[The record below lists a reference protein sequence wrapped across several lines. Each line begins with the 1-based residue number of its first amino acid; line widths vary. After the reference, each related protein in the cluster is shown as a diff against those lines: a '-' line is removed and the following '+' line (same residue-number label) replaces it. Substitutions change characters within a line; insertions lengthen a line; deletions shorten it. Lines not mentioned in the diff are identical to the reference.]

1 MFESDYLKPLRN
13 FIDAVT
19 MGLSLS
25 VAVITYAAESPA
37 AAIEESSF
45 CKSLVPGQYIL
56 PAKEGWW
63 NWGMAPAANALRAP
77 GQWQSYDIIYRRPI
91 VRDGVVLDQGSM
103 TVLVNG
109 VVVQDSTPLDGGGG
123 HKERKAL
130 NHAYPDAG
138 PLLLQDHGNPVHF
151 RNIWCRPLRPRPAEK

>member
-1 MFESDYLKPLRN
+1 MP
-13 FIDAVT
+13 
-19 MGLSLS
+19 
-25 VAVITYAAESPA
+25 
-37 AAIEESSF
+37 
-45 CKSLVPGQYIL
+45 
-56 PAKEGWW
+56 
-63 NWGMAPAANALRAP
+63 PAANALRAP

-151 RNIWCRPLRPRPAEK
+151 RNIWCRPLRPRPVEKIEMSL

>member
-1 MFESDYLKPLRN
+1 MVTAECFFPGGIEIQVLDNYNNPTYPDG
-13 FIDAVT
+13 FAGAVYGV
-19 MGLSLS
+19 M
-25 VAVITYAAESPA
+25 P
-37 AAIEESSF
+37 
-45 CKSLVPGQYIL
+45 
-56 PAKEGWW
+56 
-63 NWGMAPAANALRAP
+63 PAANALRAP

-109 VVVQDSTPLDGGGG
+109 VVVQDSTPLDVGGG

-151 RNIWCRPLRPRPAEK
+151 RNIWCRPLRPRPVEKIEVSL